1 MLHNVKV
8 LVLAVLGLILFSGFT
23 AHAEEMPTQ
32 KIGMLY
38 SHKYLVTDVNRLRD
52 EVMIEDLTDGNEFV
66 FSGCEDWMVNDYAS
80 VLMSDSGTPVD
91 RTDDIIICATCLNTL
106 AAHGKISYRQE
117 HMMLRPG
124 SERNPY
130 ALDMD

>member
-1 MLHNVKV
+1 MRRDEFKSIRELREAEDRWAARAR
-8 LVLAVLGLILFSGFT
+8 LMVLG
-23 AHAEEMPTQ
+23 
-32 KIGMLY
+32 
-38 SHKYLVTDVNRLRD
+38 D
-52 EVMIEDLTDGNEFV
+52 ERINNLPDGIDEYFI
-66 FSGCEDWMVNDYAS
+66 W
-80 VLMSDSGTPVD
+80 
-91 RTDDIIICATCLNTL
+91 ATCLNTL